1 MAEYSQT
8 QQVGQDVPAQEYS
21 DQTDDEIIAEAV
33 KRRASC
39 VNADDR
45 NRIAAIADLNFLAGD
60 QWPIAARQARAL
72 DGRPCLTVNMLPTF
86 LHQVTNDQRMNKPSI
101 KVHPVDDYADIETAK
116 IEQGMIRHIEYDSN
130 ADVAYD
136 RAVNSAAAI
145 GFGYWR
151 LVTEYD
157 SPTSW
162 NQKIMFKSIRNA
174 LSVRVDPYSTEPDGS
189 DMQFCFIDCLMPRD
203 EFTKKWPDAK
213 ACDSSMLGSMD
224 ESYAGWI
231 LEDSVMVCEYYCIK
245 KIKEKVVLLTNGES
259 GFKSDLIEL
268 PEGVEI
274 EAERDG
280 YRQKVMWYRMTC
292 FEILEKEEI
301 KSNWIP
307 VFPVYGDEVDI
318 EGVVYRS
325 GIVRFAKD
333 PAQIYNVMMTSAT
346 EEVSL
351 RAKAPYIMAEGQ
363 EEGHEDE
370 WAQANNRAFPYLTYK
385 PVTIDGTL
393 APPPQRNPMAD
404 IPTGFLAMAMHAS
417 DNVKRTTGLFDAS
430 LGARGTA
437 TSGVQERAQQREG
450 DVANYHYYDGLI
462 RTVRHCGRVIASM
475 IPHYY
480 DTERVVRILGE
491 DESISYAKINTP
503 NVSQQKGEDGKIRAF
518 LNNVSAGEFDIT
530 VSAGPSFSTL
540 RQEAAEGMAKNMQ
553 QNPQLWG
560 VIGDL
565 YVRNQD
571 WPGAEEMADRLK
583 KTIPPN
589 IIADEDGEEGG
600 EVVQTPHGP
609 VPVAQIPQI
618 LAGLEQNL
626 MAAQEALQK
635 ADVAK
640 AEADRAEQMIRAQE
654 AQTKN
659 FQAETE
665 RMAAIAKAQADAQNA
680 EAARLK
686 AQADVMAAE
695 ADLIRARVEV
705 GNFAVN
711 ATNPPDINPDPAAAD
726 PA

>member
-8 QQVGQDVPAQEYS
+8 EQVGQEVPAQEYT

-189 DMQFCFIDCLMPRD
+189 DMQFCFVDCLMPRD
-203 EFTKKWPDAK
+203 EFTRKWPKAK
-213 ACDSSMLGSMD
+213 ACDAGTLGTMD
-224 ESYAGWI
+224 QSYAGWI
-231 LEDSVMVCEYYCIK
+231 LDDSVLVTEYYCIK
-245 KIKEKVVLLTNGES
+245 QVPDKVVLLTNGES
-259 GFKSDLIEL
+259 GFKSDLLEL

-274 EAERDG
+274 QDERDG
-280 YRQKVMWYRMTC
+280 YKQKVMWYKMTC

-370 WAQANNRAFPYLTYK
+370 WGQANNRAFPYLTYK

-491 DESISYAKINTP
+491 DETISYAKINTP
-503 NVSQQKGEDGKIRAF
+503 NVAQKKGEDGKIRAF

-571 WPGAEEMADRLK
+571 WPGAEEMAERIK

-589 IIADEDGEEGG
+589 IIAGEDGEEGS
-600 EVVQTPHGP
+600 EVVQTQHGP

-626 MAAQEALQK
+626 MAAQEALKK
-635 ADVAK
+635 ADIAK

-659 FQAETE
+659 FEAETA
-665 RMAAIAKAQADAQNA
+665 RIAAIAKAQADAQNA
-680 EAARLK
+680 EASRLK

-695 ADLIRARVEV
+695 ADMIRARVEV
-705 GNFAVN
+705 GQFAVN
-711 ATNPPDINPDPAAAD
+711 ATNPPEPSEPAAAA